1 MIEKYKESELVLLD
15 FDAQKR
21 KKVKNAR
28 KKIFYTMERLKIM
41 QENKDS
47 SYTIDK
53 AIEDIKWSFD
63 ELEDVE
69 HKYDYDKLPKDI

>member
-1 MIEKYKESELVLLD
+1 MIEKYKKSELDLLD

-21 KKVKNAR
+21 KKVKKAR
-28 KKIFYTMERLKIM
+28 KQLFNTIEHLRIM

-47 SYTIDK
+47 LYTIDK

-69 HKYDYDKLPKDI
+69 NKYSYNKLQKKK